1 MPIIPQSSLFDG
13 KTCNRCKQW
22 KPFSEFYKKSGRQDQ
37 WLFQCKGCFMT
48 TCAENVKIESPERR
62 AKRLAGLLRVQKRL
76 GGAWL
81 RKKLETDPDYQKRL
95 SGAWLRKK
103 LETDPDY
110 KKRVILKSRRKH
122 AVRVNVT
129 NANRRALQKK
139 AEGFFTVD
147 DWESIKRHQGYQ
159 CLCCLKVEPVI
170 RLTIDHVIPLKHGGP
185 NWPSNLQGLCK
196 PCNSRKST
204 KHTDYRV

>member
-48 TCAENVKIESPERR
+48 TCAENVNIESPKRR
-62 AKRLAGLLRVQKRL
+62 AKRLAGLIRVQKRL

-81 RKKLETDPDYQKRL
+81 RKKLETDPDYLKR
-95 SGAWLRKK
+95 AH
-103 LETDPDY
+103 
-110 KKRVILKSRRKH
+110 LKSCRKH

-139 AEGFFTVD
+139 AEGFFTAD
-147 DWESIKRHQGYQ
+147 DWESIKRRQGYQ